1 MKRAILFSFSA
12 FLFLSFY
19 TNPTVTIKGVVLDT
33 SGNVLIGASVLEKGT
48 TNGTITDFDGSF
60 SINASNENPTLIVT
74 YTGFVDKEYIAKS
87 GIEEHTIILEEGIQ
101 LSEVVVTGYSVN
113 KKKSISYSTVKIEGQ
128 SKRKSKTRKRKR
140 SSMNAS
146 AATGST
152 WSRTKEMPPLT
163 NLNTENYNSIEENQF
178 QEATQNPLSTFS
190 IDVDAASYSNM
201 RRYINSGQIPPKDAI
216 RIEELI
222 NYFDYDYPQP
232 RDQTPF
238 EIITEVSECPWA
250 SQHQLLHIGL
260 QGKKI
265 STDNLPPSNLV
276 FLLDVSGSM
285 NAANKLPLL
294 KESFKLLIN
303 QLRKQ
308 DKVAIVVYAGA
319 AGQVLPSTSGNQKQT
334 ILQALDNLKAGGS
347 TAGGMGIELAYK
359 IALDNF
365 QENGNNRIILAT
377 DGDFNVGVS
386 SDAGLVELIEEKRK
400 SGVFLTVLGFGMGN
414 YKDNKM
420 QQLADKGNGNHA
432 YIDNINEA
440 KKTLVR
446 EFGGTLF
453 TIAKDVKLQ
462 LEFNPNNVQAYRLI
476 GYENRMLNKEDFN
489 NDTKDAGELGAGH
502 TVTALYEIIP
512 KGVDSE
518 LLTSVDPL
526 KYQKEPKKK
535 LKKLSNE
542 LLTIKLRYKLPK
554 ENTSQL
560 LEKVVENSAVKLKT
574 SSENFQFSAAV
585 AEFGLLLRDSPLK
598 GNSNFAQTIRLA
610 KGAKGLDENGYRQEF
625 IQLMKTA
632 NSIATKEI
640 VKK

>member
-1 MKRAILFSFSA
+1 MNL
-12 FLFLSFY
+12 
-19 TNPTVTIKGVVLDT
+19 TVTIKGVVLDT
-33 SGNVLIGASVLEKGT
+33 SGNVLIGASILEKGT
-48 TNGTITDFDGSF
+48 TNGTITDIDGSF
-60 SINASNENPTLIVT
+60 SINVSKENATLIVS
-74 YTGFVDKEYIAKS
+74 YTGFADKEYIAKS
-87 GIEEHTIILEEGIQ
+87 GVEKHTIVLEQGIQ
-101 LSEVVVTGYSVN
+101 LSEVVVIGYGT
-113 KKKSISYSTVKIEGQ
+113 KKKQSISYSIAKVEGL
-128 SKRKSKTRKRKR
+128 SKGKSKTRRRKR
-140 SSMNAS
+140 SSANTS
-146 AATGST
+146 AAYISPTL
-152 WSRTKEMPPLT
+152 SRTKEMPPLT
-163 NLNTENYNSIEENQF
+163 NFNTEDYDQITENQF
-178 QEATQNPLSTFS
+178 QEVTQNPLSTFS

-201 RRYINSGQIPPKDAI
+201 RRYINSGQLPPKDAI

-238 EIITEVSECPWA
+238 EIVTEVSDCPWA
-250 SQHQLLHIGL
+250 NQHQLLHIGL

-285 NAANKLPLL
+285 NAPNKLPLL
-294 KESFKLLIN
+294 KESFKLLVN

-319 AGQVLPSTSGNQKQT
+319 AGQVLPSTPGNQKQK
-334 ILQALDNLKAGGS
+334 ILEAFDKLQAGGS
-347 TAGGMGIELAYK
+347 TAGGQGIELAYK

-365 QENGNNRIILAT
+365 QEDGNNRIILAT
-377 DGDFNVGVS
+377 DGDFNIGVS

-440 KKTLVR
+440 KKTLVS

-453 TIAKDVKLQ
+453 AIAKDVKLQ
-462 LEFNPNNVQAYRLI
+462 LEFNPKNVQAYRLI

-489 NDTKDAGELGAGH
+489 NDAKDAGELGAGH

-518 LLTSVDPL
+518 FITPVDPL
-526 KYQKEPKKK
+526 KYQNTPKKK
-535 LKKLSNE
+535 SKLSNE
-542 LLTIKLRYKLPK
+542 LLTIKLRYKRPK
-554 ENTSQL
+554 ENSSQL
-560 LEKVVENSAVKLKT
+560 LEKVVDNSNEPLKN
-574 SSENFQFSAAV
+574 SSDNFQFSAAV

-598 GNSNFAQTIRLA
+598 GNSSFAQAIKRA
-610 KGAKGLDENGYRQEF
+610 KAAKGLDENGYRQEF
-625 IQLMKTA
+625 IQLIQAAKSM
-632 NSIATKEI
+632 ATKEI
-640 VKK
+640 AKK